1 MSSLANNQHCRT
13 LHEKFK
19 KSIRCAKYGGS
30 TEATRRLLGQLPV
43 CSQSFSNSPYLDLAL
58 FYYDDKW
65 ISPLERP
72 KPCGDTPIKFFSRE
86 SGQFKFQLENAA
98 VRIPTGSQASNRRLV
113 AFIFHPSEPFVIS
126 IQKALY
132 DYVVS
137 FHFRNCFT

>member
-1 MSSLANNQHCRT
+1 MHVCRFVHDMHDKGGFITLFSGSLSAR
-13 LHEKFK
+13 
-19 KSIRCAKYGGS
+19 
-30 TEATRRLLGQLPV
+30 
-43 CSQSFSNSPYLDLAL
+43 
-58 FYYDDKW
+58 
-65 ISPLERP
+65 
-72 KPCGDTPIKFFSRE
+72 FFSRE

>member
-72 KPCGDTPIKFFSRE
+72 KPCGDTPIKLVTYIATIAT
-86 SGQFKFQLENAA
+86 QLHTYLEQWEELCE
-98 VRIPTGSQASNRRLV
+98 TSQLHYCIAPG
-113 AFIFHPSEPFVIS
+113 H
-126 IQKALY
+126 
-132 DYVVS
+132 S
-137 FHFRNCFT
+137 FTKNKSHFL